1 MEEKM
6 HFVKTRKPEVRQ
18 SYKSRKCLVR
28 YPVKKDISF
37 AGDAL
42 CCLRDYELPDCGQK
56 QCCFVIYISTEKR
69 LRRWLMTSSVL
80 ALIVAASLISE
91 RSSSSEVSDRL

>member
-1 MEEKM
+1 MKMEEKM

-42 CCLRDYELPDCGQK
+42 CCLRDHELPDCGQNG
-56 QCCFVIYISTEKR
+56 
-69 LRRWLMTSSVL
+69 
-80 ALIVAASLISE
+80 AAS
-91 RSSSSEVSDRL
+91 